1 MAGQCAFQT
10 ADVAWI
16 DVQMEH
22 HEALNRAAYLQAQ
35 CSK

>member
-1 MAGQCAFQT
+1 
-10 ADVAWI
+10 VAWI

-35 CSK
+35 CSR